1 MMLTEFEVR
10 REVSLIECAAVHPMR
25 KVRHL
30 VRLARQ
36 ARRDV
41 RVLKQ
46 GAELLAQ
53 DCMDEE
59 AGRMRKAIQ
68 KLLDLQ
74 REVLDRARRIL
85 SGQKTEAGSDPQGPT
100 APKSSG

>member
-1 MMLTEFEVR
+1 MLTEFDVR
-10 REVSLIECAAVHPMR
+10 REVSLIERAAMHPMR

-36 ARRDV
+36 ARRDA
-41 RVLKQ
+41 RMLKH
-46 GAELLAQ
+46 GADLLAQ

-59 AGRMRKAIQ
+59 AGRMRNAIQ

-74 REVLDRARRIL
+74 REVLDRARKIL
-85 SGQKTEAGSDPQGPT
+85 SGQKSEVGREPQGPT
-100 APKSSG
+100 APQSSS